1 MPHANLPTVLARPR
15 YCDKAADD
23 IALPVNTTEYVGT
36 RMAVTLQVEAKC
48 GRGSDQIADY
58 FAALGATLASA
69 RCMGQPAHATQGPMI
84 WET

>member
-1 MPHANLPTVLARPR
+1 MLAYPPFSLDPVTVTRPR
-15 YCDKAADD
+15 TILLTGQHA
-23 IALPVNTTEYVGT
+23 EYVGT
-36 RMAVTLQVEAKC
+36 RMAVTLRVEAKY